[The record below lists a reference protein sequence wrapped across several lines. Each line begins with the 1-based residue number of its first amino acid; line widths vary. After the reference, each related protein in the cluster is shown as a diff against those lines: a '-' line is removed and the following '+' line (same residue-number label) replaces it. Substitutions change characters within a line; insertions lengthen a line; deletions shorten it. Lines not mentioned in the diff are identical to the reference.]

1 MPVRV
6 IPRLSDADLVVRIRG
21 GDSAALAELY
31 ERHGSAV
38 MALAYRLTGSVQ
50 DAEDVLH
57 DVFLGIPESLHRYEE
72 RGALGAWVSRLA
84 VCTTLDRMR
93 RGRRRREVPLDAAR
107 DAAGGDTSNALAA
120 AATLRTALDA
130 LPESLRTV
138 YVLKEVEGYSHADI
152 ASLLDISVAASE
164 ARLSRAVKA
173 LTLSLRGSR

>member
-1 MPVRV
+1 MRV
-6 IPRLSDADLVVRIRG
+6 IPRLSDADLALRVRA

-31 ERHGSAV
+31 QRHGAAV

-72 RGALGAWVSRLA
+72 RGALGAWISRLA
-84 VCTTLDRMR
+84 VFTTLDRMR
-93 RGRRRREVPLDAAR
+93 RGRRRREVSLEAAR
-107 DAAGGDTSNALAA
+107 DAVGGDGANALAA
-120 AATLRTALDA
+120 AVTLQAALAA
-130 LPESLRTV
+130 LPETLRTV

-152 ASLLDISVAASE
+152 AGLLDISVSASE

-173 LTLSLRGSR
+173 LTLSLRSSR